1 MANMKD
7 SADEIIHDLSLEE
20 KESEI
25 NVEPK
30 ISKKEQEVLKEI
42 KQEAEQ
48 LEMYDF
54 FYQARKMDGYNL
66 NGGDDVSEHS

>member
-42 KQEAEQ
+42 K
-48 LEMYDF
+48 
-54 FYQARKMDGYNL
+54 
-66 NGGDDVSEHS
+66 